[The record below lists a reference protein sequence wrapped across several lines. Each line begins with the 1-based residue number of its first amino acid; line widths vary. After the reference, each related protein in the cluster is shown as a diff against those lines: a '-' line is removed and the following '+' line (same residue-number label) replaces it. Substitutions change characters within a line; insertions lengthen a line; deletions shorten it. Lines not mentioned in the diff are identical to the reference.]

1 MKPGAKFLLHL
12 AQADKIV
19 GELRDVSYTPSIDN
33 VLKKVDG
40 DVLDMVVP
48 TAQNKH
54 IIESTMYVE
63 SYEQESGHWW
73 LPNGLSRTGKKMLEE
88 YPELQYF
95 KKINSY
101 GDFQLRGIQSLRNGF
116 GKEWITKNQLEN
128 ALGLLGKPKIQAY
141 IKAFSKAHPD
151 ISETIEQDYKA
162 VQKIQTI
169 LRKGPQTSEDRE
181 KMTELL
187 LKLVRLDDDTSSD
200 VIGKCIGAS
209 LINDKINS
217 HFQKLN
223 GVLEMTGDPIK
234 NFADNP
240 EKMARH
246 EDAVYV
252 INNMGEKQA
261 MLGFAENY
269 LYRIAEQIQGKDQ
282 VQYAVL
288 KRKKYPVIP
297 EWL

>member
-1 MKPGAKFLLHL
+1 MKSGAKFLLHL
-12 AQADKIV
+12 AQADKIA

-33 VLKKVDG
+33 ILKKVDG

-63 SYEQESGHWW
+63 SYGHG
-73 LPNGLSRTGKKMLEE
+73 PSRIAKKMFEE
-88 YPELQYF
+88 YPELH
-95 KKINSY
+95 KINSY

-116 GKEWITKNQLEN
+116 GKEWITKDQLES
-128 ALGLLGKPKIQAY
+128 ALGLLDKPEVKAY
-141 IKAFSKAHPD
+141 VEAFSKAHPD
-151 ISETIEQDYKA
+151 ISEVIARDSEI
-162 VQKIQTI
+162 VREIQTI
-169 LRKGPQTSEDRE
+169 LRKDPQTPEDCE
-181 KMTELL
+181 KMTALL
-187 LKLVRLDDDTSSD
+187 LKLVRLDDDTSSNI
-200 VIGKCIGAS
+200 IGKCIGAS
-209 LINDKINS
+209 FINDKINS

-234 NFADNP
+234 GFAHNP
-240 EKMARH
+240 EKMGRH

-269 LYRIAEQIQGKDQ
+269 LYRIAEQIQGKDR

-288 KRKKYPVIP
+288 KRKKYPVVP
-297 EWL
+297 DWL